1 MKKLLMG
8 LFLVLLTGLL
18 LGYGASWYL
27 QQDQGPAEE
36 VRVAIVKEIP
46 LREVQLYFVAPEG
59 TFLVSEPHNFPV
71 CDVDRDCINSLLNGL
86 INGSQRGNLPVLPK
100 ETKVLDV
107 EIENDLV
114 RVNFSRQVVD
124 FHPGG
129 SLIELFSIYSL
140 TNSISENFPYVRQVQ
155 ILVEGEVRQ
164 TLKGH
169 VRIDQPIY
177 ADFSYNE
184 LPLVVVPPEIE
195 EANMESQDLS
205 IEKLIQESESQGNH

>member
-27 QQDQGPAEE
+27 QQDQDPAEE

-86 INGSQRGNLPVLPK
+86 INGSQQGNLPVLPK

-114 RVNFSRQVVD
+114 RVNFSRQLVD

-195 EANMESQDLS
+195 EDNMESQDLS
-205 IEKLIQESESQGNH
+205 IETLIQESESQGNH

>member
-27 QQDQGPAEE
+27 QQDQDPAEE

-71 CDVDRDCINSLLNGL
+71 CDADRDCINSLLNGL
-86 INGSQRGNLPVLPK
+86 INGSQQGNLPVLPK

-195 EANMESQDLS
+195 EDNMESQDLS
-205 IEKLIQESESQGNH
+205 IETLIQESESQGNH